1 MAKKKKQNHSL
12 LMVTTEAVPFAKSGG
27 MADAVSALAQ
37 ELDRKGHDVRIL
49 MPRYYGIKRER
60 LYRYPTPFSIRVGT
74 QTYTTAVYEGRLGES
89 SVVVYFLDHEDLYAR
104 GGIYGE
110 ANQSYP
116 DNLRRFSVL
125 SHAAL
130 QLGPFLGWEPQLIQ
144 AHDWPTALLPLLAR
158 RLTPR
163 ATKRPATVLTIH
175 NLGYQGGF
183 QVSDYPDTGL
193 GWELL
198 TESGLLHHNEI
209 NVLKS
214 GVVNADMVTTVSPEY
229 AREIQTPRRG
239 FLLDRELEARGDTLV
254 GILNGVDYT
263 VWNPERD
270 PFLDVKYTAE
280 TIALKSRLK
289 TQLQHQLDLPER
301 TDIPLIGMVSR
312 LTDQK
317 GWDEMVAP
325 GFGALTE
332 LMETNSMQFAILGSG
347 DERYEYYL
355 RAIAHRYPGMGLEIG
370 FNEELAHLIEGASD
384 FFLMPSRYEP
394 CGLNQLYSLRYGTL
408 PIVTTTGGFVDTVQ
422 PVGSKGG
429 TGFLI
434 PETSPR
440 AIVQTVEAAVA
451 MWNSEHT
458 RIESMQRS
466 AMKVRFSWED
476 AVAHYTEVFARA
488 VTLSEQAP

>member
-1 MAKKKKQNHSL
+1 MAKKKKQNLSI
-12 LMVTTEAVPFAKSGG
+12 LMVTTEMVPFAKSGG

-37 ELDRKGHDVRIL
+37 ELDRIGHDVRVL
-49 MPRYYGIKRER
+49 MPRYYGIRRER
-60 LYRYPTPFSIRVGT
+60 LYRYPTPFTIRVG
-74 QTYTTAVYEGRLGES
+74 QDQFTTAVYEGRLGDS
-89 SVVVYFLDHEDLYAR
+89 SVVVYFIDHEDLYAR
-104 GGIYGE
+104 QGIYGE
-110 ANQSYP
+110 GNQPYP

-125 SHAAL
+125 SQASL
-130 QLGPFLGWEPQLIQ
+130 QIGSFLGWEPQVVQ
-144 AHDWPTALLPLLAR
+144 SHDWPTALVPLLSR

-163 ATKRPATVLTIH
+163 SARRPATVLTIH
-175 NLGYQGGF
+175 NIGYQGGF
-183 QVSDYPDTGL
+183 YVSDYPSTGL

-198 TESGLLHHNEI
+198 TDSGLLHHNEI

-214 GVVNADMVTTVSPEY
+214 GIVNADMVSTVSPQY
-229 AREIQTPRRG
+229 AKEIQTPRKG
-239 FLLDRELEARGDTLV
+239 FLLDRELAARGDTLT

-289 TQLQHQLDLPER
+289 TQLQHRLDLPER
-301 TDIPLIGMVSR
+301 SDIPLIGMVSR

-325 GFGALTE
+325 GYGALPQ
-332 LMETNSMQFAILGSG
+332 LMESNSVQFAILGSG

-355 RAIAHRYPGMGLEIG
+355 RAIAHRYPGLGVEIG
-370 FNEELAHLIEGASD
+370 FDEELAHLIEGASD

-408 PIVTTTGGFVDTVQ
+408 PIVTTTGGFVDTVE
-422 PVGSKGG
+422 PFGPKGG

-434 PETSPR
+434 EEPSPP
-440 AIVQTVEAAVA
+440 AIVETVNQAIS
-451 MWNSEHT
+451 MWSNEHT
-458 RIESMQRS
+458 RIEAMQRA
-466 AMKVRFSWED
+466 AMKLRFSWED
-476 AVAHYTEVFARA
+476 AGASYVSVF
-488 VTLSEQAP
+488 EQAIELAAETP